1 MDKFLFNDL
10 VKHYGEAI
18 DLACNDPTFSVNKR
32 CGKLRDLRKGLI
44 DSHAKLTRL
53 GVINQTVDVVFDDI
67 LNDRYENETTLGN
80 ILMALTHKAELGLFK
95 LMVA

>member
-1 MDKFLFNDL
+1 MDKFLVNDL
-10 VKHYGEAI
+10 VKYYGEAI
-18 DLACNDPTFSVNKR
+18 DLACNDTTFSVKKR
-32 CGKLRDLRKGLI
+32 YGKLQDLRKGLI
-44 DSHAKLTRL
+44 DSQSKLTQM

-67 LNDRYENETTLGN
+67 LNDSYENETTLGN